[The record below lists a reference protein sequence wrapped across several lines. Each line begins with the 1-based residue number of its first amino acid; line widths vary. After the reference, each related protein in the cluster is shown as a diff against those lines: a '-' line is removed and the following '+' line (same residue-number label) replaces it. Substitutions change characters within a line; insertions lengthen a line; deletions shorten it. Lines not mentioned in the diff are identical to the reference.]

1 MILQYLINM
10 KEIIKEVKNT
20 YTVYQASDGTEFNSK
35 EECKKYEDTAKCL
48 LLTKY
53 RPLVKKTV
61 TEIDVFNT
69 GSDEYMVDILQC
81 LRDEAD
87 IDILIQ
93 LHRLY
98 NSGRKINDDFY
109 NNLRSKL
116 EKCFEDKDII
126 LIGRG
131 TEYDNYDNFYVLTTL
146 QEISN
151 NITRYI

>member
-1 MILQYLINM
+1 M
-10 KEIIKEVKNT
+10 KEITREVKST
-20 YTVYQASDGTEFNSK
+20 YIVYQAPDGTEFNSK

-69 GSDEYMVDILQC
+69 GSDEYMLDIIQC

-87 IDILIQ
+87 IDVLIQ

-98 NSGRKINDDFY
+98 DRGRKINDDFY
-109 NNLRSKL
+109 NNLRSRL

-131 TEYDNYDNFYVLTTL
+131 TEYDGYDQFFILTTL

>member
-1 MILQYLINM
+1 M
-10 KEIIKEVKNT
+10 KKITREVKST
-20 YTVYQASDGTEFNSK
+20 YIVYQAPDGTEFNSV

-61 TEIDVFNT
+61 SEYDVFNT
-69 GSDEYMVDILQC
+69 GNEEYMLDVLQC

-87 IDILIQ
+87 IDTLIQ

-98 NSGRKINDDFY
+98 NSNRKLNDDFY
-109 NNLRSKL
+109 NNLRSRL

-131 TEYDNYDNFYVLTTL
+131 TEYDGYDQFFILTTL

>member
-1 MILQYLINM
+1 M

-20 YTVYQASDGTEFNSK
+20 YTVYQASDGTEFNSV

-61 TEIDVFNT
+61 TEIEVFNT

-98 NSGRKINDDFY
+98 NSSRKINDDFY
-109 NNLRSKL
+109 N
-116 EKCFEDKDII
+116 KDII

-131 TEYDNYDNFYVLTTL
+131 TSYDNYDNFYVLTTL

-151 NITRYI
+151 NITKYI

>member
-1 MILQYLINM
+1 M

-20 YTVYQASDGTEFNSK
+20 YTVYQAIDGTEFNSI

-53 RPLVKKTV
+53 KPLVKKTV
-61 TEIDVFNT
+61 SEIDVFNT

-98 NSGRKINDDFY
+98 NSSRKINDDFY

>member
-1 MILQYLINM
+1 M
-10 KEIIKEVKNT
+10 KEIVKEVKNT
-20 YTVYQASDGTEFNSK
+20 YTVYQAIDGTEFNSI

-53 RPLVKKTV
+53 KPLVKKTV
-61 TEIDVFNT
+61 SEYDVFNT

-98 NSGRKINDDFY
+98 NSSRKINDDFY

>member
-1 MILQYLINM
+1 M
-10 KEIIKEVKNT
+10 KEITREVKST
-20 YTVYQASDGTEFNSK
+20 YIVYQAPDGTEFNSK

-61 TEIDVFNT
+61 SEIDVFNT
-69 GSDEYMVDILQC
+69 GSDEYMLDIIQC

-87 IDILIQ
+87 IDVLIQ

-98 NSGRKINDDFY
+98 DRGRKINDDFY
-109 NNLRSKL
+109 NNLRSRL

-126 LIGRG
+126 IIGRG
-131 TEYDNYDNFYVLTTL
+131 TEYDGYDQFFILTTL

-151 NITRYI
+151 KIAKE

>member
-1 MILQYLINM
+1 M
-10 KEIIKEVKNT
+10 KEITREVKST
-20 YTVYQASDGTEFNSK
+20 YIVYQAPDGTEFNSK

-61 TEIDVFNT
+61 AEIDVFNT

-87 IDILIQ
+87 IDVLIQ

-98 NSGRKINDDFY
+98 NGSRTNNDDFY

-116 EKCFEDKDII
+116 KKCFEDKDII
-126 LIGRG
+126 IMGRG
-131 TEYDNYDNFYVLTTL
+131 TEYDGYDQFFIITTL

-151 NITRYI
+151 KIAKE

>member
-1 MILQYLINM
+1 M
-10 KEIIKEVKNT
+10 KEITKEVKNT
-20 YTVYQASDGTEFNSK
+20 YTVYQASDGTEFNSV
-35 EECKKYEDTAKCL
+35 EECKKYEDTTKCL

-53 RPLVKKTV
+53 KPLVKKTV
-61 TEIDVFNT
+61 SEYNVFNT
-69 GSDEYMVDILQC
+69 GSDEYMMDILQC
-81 LRDEAD
+81 LRAETA

-109 NNLRSKL
+109 NNLRSRL

-131 TEYDNYDNFYVLTTL
+131 TEYDGYDNFYVLTSL

>member
-1 MILQYLINM
+1 M
-10 KEIIKEVKNT
+10 KELIRETKSTYII
-20 YTVYQASDGTEFNSK
+20 YQASDGTEFNSK

-48 LLTKY
+48 LLTRY

-61 TEIDVFNT
+61 AEINIFNT

-87 IDILIQ
+87 IDVLIQ

-98 NSGRKINDDFY
+98 NGSRNNNGDFY

-126 LIGRG
+126 IIGRG
-131 TEYDNYDNFYVLTTL
+131 TEYDGYDQFFILTTL

-151 NITRYI
+151 KIAKE

>member
-1 MILQYLINM
+1 M
-10 KEIIKEVKNT
+10 KEITKEVKNT

-61 TEIDVFNT
+61 SEYDVFNT

-98 NSGRKINDDFY
+98 NSSRKINDDFY

-131 TEYDNYDNFYVLTTL
+131 TEYDGYDNFYVLTSL

-151 NITRYI
+151 NITKYI

>member
-1 MILQYLINM
+1 M
-10 KEIIKEVKNT
+10 KELIRETKSTYII
-20 YTVYQASDGTEFNSK
+20 YQAIDGTEFNNK

-61 TEIDVFNT
+61 SEIDVFNT

-87 IDILIQ
+87 IDVLIQ

-98 NSGRKINDDFY
+98 NSSRNNNDDFY

-126 LIGRG
+126 IIGRG
-131 TEYDNYDNFYVLTTL
+131 TSYDNYDNFYVLTTL

>member
-1 MILQYLINM
+1 MQQYLINM
-10 KEIIKEVKNT
+10 KEITKEVKNT
-20 YTVYQASDGTEFNSK
+20 YTVYQASDGTEFNSV
-35 EECKKYEDTAKCL
+35 EECKKYEDTVKCL

-53 RPLVKKTV
+53 KPLVKKTV
-61 TEIDVFNT
+61 SEYDVFNT
-69 GSDEYMVDILQC
+69 GNDEYMMDILQC

-87 IDILIQ
+87 IDVLIQ

-109 NNLRSKL
+109 NNLRSRL
-116 EKCFEDKDII
+116 EKCFENKDII

-131 TEYDNYDNFYVLTTL
+131 TEYDGYDNFYVLTSL

-151 NITRYI
+151 NITKYI

>member
-1 MILQYLINM
+1 M
-10 KEIIKEVKNT
+10 KEITKEVKNT
-20 YTVYQASDGTEFNSK
+20 YTVYQAIDGTEFNSK
-35 EECKKYEDTAKCL
+35 EECKKYEDTTKCL

-87 IDILIQ
+87 IDVLIQ

-131 TEYDNYDNFYVLTTL
+131 TEYDGYDNFYVLTSL

>member
-1 MILQYLINM
+1 M

-61 TEIDVFNT
+61 SEYDVFNT

-98 NSGRKINDDFY
+98 NSSRKINDDFY

-116 EKCFEDKDII
+116 NKCFEDKDII

-131 TEYDNYDNFYVLTTL
+131 TEYDGYDNFYVLTTL

-151 NITRYI
+151 NITKYI

>member
-1 MILQYLINM
+1 M
-10 KEIIKEVKNT
+10 KEITREVKST
-20 YTVYQASDGTEFNSK
+20 YIVYQAPDGTEFNSK

-69 GSDEYMVDILQC
+69 GSDEYMLDIIQC

-87 IDILIQ
+87 IDVLIQ

-98 NSGRKINDDFY
+98 DRGRKINDDFY
-109 NNLRSKL
+109 NNLRSRL

-131 TEYDNYDNFYVLTTL
+131 TEYDGYDQFLILTTL

-151 NITRYI
+151 KIAKE

>member
-1 MILQYLINM
+1 M
-10 KEIIKEVKNT
+10 KEITKEVKNT
-20 YTVYQASDGTEFNSK
+20 YTVYQASDGTEFNSV

-53 RPLVKKTV
+53 KPLVKKTV
-61 TEIDVFNT
+61 SEYDVFNT
-69 GSDEYMVDILQC
+69 GSDEYMMDILQC
-81 LRDEAD
+81 LRDKTD

-109 NNLRSKL
+109 NNLRSRL
-116 EKCFEDKDII
+116 EKCFEGKDII

-131 TEYDNYDNFYVLTTL
+131 TEYDGYDNFYILTTL
-146 QEISN
+146 QDITD
-151 NITRYI
+151 NITKGE

>member
-1 MILQYLINM
+1 M
-10 KEIIKEVKNT
+10 KEIIRETKST
-20 YTVYQASDGTEFNSK
+20 YIIYQAIDGAEFNSK
-35 EECKKYEDTAKCL
+35 EECKKYEDTAKCM
-48 LLTKY
+48 LLTRY

-61 TEIDVFNT
+61 SEIDVFNT

-87 IDILIQ
+87 IDVLIQ

-98 NSGRKINDDFY
+98 NSSRNNNDDFY

-126 LIGRG
+126 IIGRG
-131 TEYDNYDNFYVLTTL
+131 TSYDNYDNFYVLTTL

>member
-1 MILQYLINM
+1 MQQYLINM
-10 KEIIKEVKNT
+10 KEITKEVKNT
-20 YTVYQASDGTEFNSK
+20 YTVYQASDGTEFNSV

-53 RPLVKKTV
+53 KPLVKKTV
-61 TEIDVFNT
+61 SEYNVFNT
-69 GSDEYMVDILQC
+69 GSDEYMMDILQC

-87 IDILIQ
+87 IDVLIQ

-109 NNLRSKL
+109 NNLRSRL

-131 TEYDNYDNFYVLTTL
+131 TEYDGYDNFYVLTSL